1 MGASNMLFNK
11 KMVDELNLILTFPD
25 NSMMQGIKIHADAE
39 PAVIE
44 AAQRL
49 FAKGIIDKVDG
60 GYLTDLGLD
69 LAEHAQVLKLALSD
83 K

>member
-1 MGASNMLFNK
+1 MLFNK

-25 NSMMQGIKIHADAE
+25 NSMMQGIKVHADAE
-39 PAVIE
+39 PCVIE

-49 FAKGIIDKVDG
+49 FAKGIIDKADG

-69 LAEHAQVLKLALSD
+69 LAEHAQVLKLALSE